1 MYRATVTETQ
11 TGKVETYTGGT
22 AQTFKE
28 RWRGHKT
35 DLRHKRRE
43 TSTTLSKYVWELKDE
58 GKEFNIKWSLV
69 DRAPPFNPITRKCR
83 VCLKEK
89 REILYNKDG
98 SSLNKRGEIFNTCRH
113 RIKGLLWEQLK
124 QERRNL

>member
-1 MYRATVTETQ
+1 M
-11 TGKVETYTGGT
+11 ETYTGGT

-113 RIKGLLWEQLK
+113 RIKGLLCNVK
-124 QERRNL
+124 V